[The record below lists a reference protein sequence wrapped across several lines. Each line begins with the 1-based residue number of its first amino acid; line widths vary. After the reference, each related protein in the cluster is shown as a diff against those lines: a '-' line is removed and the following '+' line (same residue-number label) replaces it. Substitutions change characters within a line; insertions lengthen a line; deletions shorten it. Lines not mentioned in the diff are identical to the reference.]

1 MATDLDDVTADRA
14 HGDDDA
20 EHRRHDAETGQSV
33 GDLGQHLRRCHGLG
47 VVLFQLQF
55 QQRLQL
61 MRLDVAADHQA
72 QAVGDEVDQVV
83 VGLHLGVVAE
93 QRALGWAF
101 DVVFQ
106 RHEAFAAGLVEQF
119 IEQAEHIDVVLLL
132 VARALEHANHGLQG
146 LLDRLGRRAH
156 QESAERG
163 TADDDQL
170 VGLPEGTQAAVGT
183 EVAPDHA
190 DDDDQE
196 SNDDEHGA
204 TQGEGISPCR
214 PVARI
219 SEEGIL

>member
-1 MATDLDDVTADRA
+1 M
-14 HGDDDA
+14 
-20 EHRRHDAETGQSV
+20 
-33 GDLGQHLRRCHGLG
+33 
-47 VVLFQLQF
+47 VLFQLQF
-55 QQRLQL
+55 QQRFQL

-72 QAVGDEVDQVV
+72 QTVGDEIDQVV

-93 QRALGWAF
+93 QRAFGRAL
-101 DVVFQ
+101 DMIFQ

-132 VARALEHANHGLQG
+132 VARALEHTHHGLQG
-146 LLDRLGRRAH
+146 LLDRLGRGTD
-156 QESAERG
+156 QEGAERG
-163 TADDDQL
+163 AADDDQL
-170 VGLPEGTQAAVGT
+170 IGLPEGTQAAVGT

-214 PVARI
+214 PVARF